1 MTLDA
6 PLAAA
11 ATLRRAYGA
20 DAAHC
25 DAADVTRQLQLAHV
39 LLDGGYDGVTTL
51 DEALSGGDT
60 GLGTVD
66 RLDGELV
73 VVDGQPWRVNWHG
86 EADLMPGQTRTPF
99 AVVSNL
105 DKART
110 ARVRDVD
117 RQQVLAAITDLA
129 NAPDSVLTVR
139 LEGLFDY
146 VLVRSVPP
154 QDPPY
159 RPYVEV
165 CASDE
170 VRWEHRS
177 FYGVFVGFV
186 FPDLSPGAAIPGLH
200 LHGLDRMRTTGGHN
214 HEMQVRDARLTV
226 SANDEVVVQL
236 PERTMTDLLET
247 PAPMR
252 MVQKVLLRQGW
263 AQAEQLAAALDVS
276 TQEVDRRLAWLADRG
291 YVMAEQRDDMT
302 VWRTSLRTPGSRAS
316 GRVAELLESL

>member
-11 ATLRRAYGA
+11 VTLRRAYGGN
-20 DAAHC
+20 DC

-51 DEALSGGDT
+51 DEALAGGDT

-73 VVDGQPWRVNWHG
+73 VVDGEPWRVNWQG
-86 EADLMPGQTRTPF
+86 NAEIMPGQTRTPF

-105 DKART
+105 DDARVT
-110 ARVRDVD
+110 RVRDID
-117 RQQVLAAITDLA
+117 RDQVLTAITDLA
-129 NAPDSVLTVR
+129 QAPGSVLTVR

-154 QDPPY
+154 QEPPY
-159 RPYVEV
+159 RPYAQV

-214 HEMQVRDARLTV
+214 HQMHVRDAKLSV
-226 SANDEVVVQL
+226 SVSGEVVVQL

-252 MVQKVLLRQGW
+252 RVQRELLRLGS
-263 AQAEQLAAALDVS
+263 AGPEQLAAALGVPES
-276 TQEVDRRLAWLADRG
+276 QVRQRLAWLTDRG
-291 YVMAEQRDDMT
+291 YVVQDRSGAEA
-302 VWRTSLRTPGSRAS
+302 VWRPSLRTPGLRSS
-316 GRVAELLESL
+316 GRVAQVLDSL

>member
-11 ATLRRAYGA
+11 VTLRRAYG
-20 DAAHC
+20 DKDC

-51 DEALSGGDT
+51 DEALAGGDT

-73 VVDGQPWRVNWHG
+73 VVDGEPWRVNSQG
-86 EADLMPGQTRTPF
+86 SAEIMPGSTRTPF

-105 DKART
+105 DDART
-110 ARVRDVD
+110 TRVRDID
-117 RQQVLAAITDLA
+117 RDQVLAAITDLA
-129 NAPDSVLTVR
+129 QGPGSVLTVR

-146 VLVRSVPP
+146 VLVRSVPA

-159 RPYVEV
+159 RPYAQV

-170 VRWEHRS
+170 VRWEHRN

-214 HEMQVRDARLTV
+214 HEMKVRDAKLAV
-226 SANDEVVVQL
+226 SVSGEVVVQL

-247 PAPMR
+247 PSPMR
-252 MVQKVLLRQGW
+252 RVQRELLRLGS
-263 AQAEQLAAALDVS
+263 ASPEQLAVALDIPESQVR
-276 TQEVDRRLAWLADRG
+276 ERLAWLADRG
-291 YVMAEQRDDMT
+291 YIAEEQRVKGA
-302 VWRTSLRTPGSRAS
+302 VWRTSLRTPGLRSS
-316 GRVAELLESL
+316 GRVAEVLESL

>member
-11 ATLRRAYGA
+11 VTLRRAYGGN
-20 DAAHC
+20 DC

-51 DEALSGGDT
+51 DEALAGGDT

-73 VVDGQPWRVNWHG
+73 VVDGEPWRVNWQG
-86 EADLMPGQTRTPF
+86 NAEIMPGQTRTPF

-105 DKART
+105 DDARVT
-110 ARVRDVD
+110 RVRDID
-117 RQQVLAAITDLA
+117 RDQVLTAITDLA
-129 NAPDSVLTVR
+129 QAPGSVLTVR

-154 QDPPY
+154 QEPPY
-159 RPYVEV
+159 RPYAQV

-214 HEMQVRDARLTV
+214 HQMHVRDAKLSV
-226 SANDEVVVQL
+226 SVSGEVVVQL

-252 MVQKVLLRQGW
+252 RVQRELLRLGS
-263 AQAEQLAAALDVS
+263 AGPEQLAAALGVPES
-276 TQEVDRRLAWLADRG
+276 QVRQRLAWLTDRG
-291 YVMAEQRDDMT
+291 YIVQDRSGAEA
-302 VWRTSLRTPGSRAS
+302 VWRPSLRTPGLRSS
-316 GRVAELLESL
+316 GRVAQVLDSL

>member
-11 ATLRRAYGA
+11 VTLRRAYGGN
-20 DAAHC
+20 DC

-51 DEALSGGDT
+51 DEALAGGDT

-73 VVDGQPWRVNWHG
+73 VVDGEPWRVNWQG
-86 EADLMPGQTRTPF
+86 NAEIMPGQTRTPF

-105 DKART
+105 DDARVT
-110 ARVRDVD
+110 RVRDID
-117 RQQVLAAITDLA
+117 RDQVLTAITDLA
-129 NAPDSVLTVR
+129 QAPGSVLTVR

-154 QDPPY
+154 QEPPY
-159 RPYVEV
+159 RPYAQV

-214 HEMQVRDARLTV
+214 HQMHVRDAKLSV
-226 SANDEVVVQL
+226 SVSGEVVVQL

-252 MVQKVLLRQGW
+252 RVQRELLRLGS
-263 AQAEQLAAALDVS
+263 AGPEQLAAALGVPES
-276 TQEVDRRLAWLADRG
+276 QVRQRLAWLTDRG
-291 YVMAEQRDDMT
+291 YLVQDRSGAEA
-302 VWRTSLRTPGSRAS
+302 VWRPSLRTPGLRSS
-316 GRVAELLESL
+316 GRVAQVLDSL

>member
-11 ATLRRAYGA
+11 VTLRRAYG
-20 DAAHC
+20 DRDC

-51 DEALSGGDT
+51 DEALAGGDT

-73 VVDGQPWRVNWHG
+73 VVDGEPWRVNWQG
-86 EADLMPGQTRTPF
+86 NAEIMPGSTRTPF
-99 AVVSNL
+99 AVVSSL
-105 DKART
+105 DGARST
-110 ARVRDVD
+110 RVRDID
-117 RQQVLAAITDLA
+117 RGQVLTAITDLA
-129 NAPDSVLTVR
+129 QAPGAVLTVR

-154 QDPPY
+154 QEPPY
-159 RPYVEV
+159 RPYAQV
-165 CASDE
+165 CTSDE
-170 VRWEHRS
+170 VRWEHRR

-214 HEMQVRDARLTV
+214 HEMHVRDARLSV
-226 SANDEVVVQL
+226 SVSDEVVVQL

-247 PAPMR
+247 PDPMR
-252 MVQKVLLRQGW
+252 KIQRELLRLGS
-263 AQAEQLAAALDVS
+263 AVPAQLASALDIPEAQ
-276 TQEVDRRLAWLADRG
+276 TRQRLAWLADRG
-291 YVMAEQRDDMT
+291 YVVQEQRTEGD
-302 VWRTSLRTPGSRAS
+302 VWRPSLRAPGLRSS
-316 GRVAELLESL
+316 GRVAEVLDSL